1 MNETLNIFYLCL
13 SYNFNISYFELE
25 LNLDSTDLNI
35 ICFPEKWL
43 PLFVNSDL
51 LDTLFKICLKFYS
64 ED

>member
-1 MNETLNIFYLCL
+1 MNETLNIFFLCL

-43 PLFVNSDL
+43 PLFVNTDL
-51 LDTLFKICLKFYS
+51 LDTLFKMCLKFYL